1 MTRITATLPDDL
13 VRKIDRVA
21 VRLNSSRAKLVEQA
35 VECYLDDV
43 EDYQLALDR
52 LNDPTDAVL
61 DWQDVRRELVDLP
74 LPRSRVA
81 PRKL

>member
-21 VRLNSSRAKLVEQA
+21 ARLNSSRAKLVEQA
-35 VECYLDDV
+35 VEYYLDDV

-61 DWQDVRRELVDLP
+61 DWQDVRRELVDQDQG
-74 LPRSRVA
+74 
-81 PRKL
+81 